1 MSFKKLP
8 RNSKQLLDEIIA
20 ADNPADM
27 LAKRFDGLT
36 NSEDAELRSII
47 RELREEGFINVRWA
61 DNVPYFVTINNSART
76 YNERLQEYESEK
88 RACVTIDQSVKIGD
102 GNKICDSTIASL
114 VQGGVASPKKT
125 FWEKHPILTGVIG
138 AVIAGAILMFS
149 FWEKIVAFIEGV
161 F

>member
-1 MSFKKLP
+1 MSFKRLP

-36 NSEDAELRSII
+36 NSEDVELRSII

-76 YNERLQEYESEK
+76 YNERLRSK
-88 RACVTIDQSVKIGD
+88 CK
-102 GNKICDSTIASL
+102 N
-114 VQGGVASPKKT
+114 
-125 FWEKHPILTGVIG
+125 W
-138 AVIAGAILMFS
+138 
-149 FWEKIVAFIEGV
+149 
-161 F
+161 

>member
-1 MSFKKLP
+1 MSFNKLP
-8 RNSKQLLDEIIA
+8 QNSKHLLDEIIA

-27 LAKRFDGLT
+27 LAKRFVGLT

-47 RELREEGFINVRWA
+47 HELCEEGFINVRWSSS
-61 DNVPYFVTINNSART
+61 VPYIVTINNLART

-88 RACVTIDQSVKIGD
+88 RASVTIDQSIKIGD

-114 VQGGVASPKKT
+114 IQETSSPKKT

-149 FWEKIVAFIEGV
+149 FWEKMVTFIEGV

>member
-1 MSFKKLP
+1 MSLKKLP
-8 RNSKQLLDEIIA
+8 QNSKHLLDEIIA
-20 ADNPADM
+20 ADNPTDM

-36 NSEDAELRSII
+36 NSEAAELRSII
-47 RELREEGFINVRWA
+47 HELCEEGFINIQWA
-61 DNVPYFVTINNSART
+61 DNVPYFVTINNSAHT

-88 RACVTIDQSVKIGD
+88 RTSVTIDQSIKIGN

-114 VQGGVASPKKT
+114 IQETASPKKI

-149 FWEKIVAFIEGV
+149 FWERIVTFIEGV

>member
-1 MSFKKLP
+1 MRLKKLP
-8 RNSKQLLDEIIA
+8 KNAKRLLDEIIA

-27 LAKRFDGLT
+27 LTKRFDGLT
-36 NSEDAELRSII
+36 KSEDAELRSII
-47 RELREEGFINVRWA
+47 RELREEGFINVQWA
-61 DNVPYFVTINNSART
+61 DNVPYFVTISNSART
-76 YNERLQEYESEK
+76 YDERLQEYESEK
-88 RACVTIDQSVKIGD
+88 RASVNIDQSVRIGN
-102 GNKICDSTIASL
+102 GNTIRNSTIAGL
-114 VQGGVASPKKT
+114 IQETTSPKKT

>member
-1 MSFKKLP
+1 MSFKRLP
-8 RNSKQLLDEIIA
+8 QNSKQLLDEIIA

-47 RELREEGFINVRWA
+47 RELREEGFINVQWA

-88 RACVTIDQSVKIGD
+88 RASVTIDQSVKIGN
-102 GNKICDSTIASL
+102 GNTICDSTIASL
-114 VQGGVASPKKT
+114 VQEAVSPKKT
-125 FWEKHPILTGVIG
+125 FWVKHPLLLRVIG
-138 AVIAGAILMFS
+138 AVIAGVILTFS
-149 FWEKIVAFIEGV
+149 FWGKIVAFIEGV

>member
-1 MSFKKLP
+1 MSFKRLS
-8 RNSKQLLDEIIA
+8 RNSKQLLDEIMA

-47 RELREEGFINVRWA
+47 RELREEGFINVQWA

-88 RACVTIDQSVKIGD
+88 SASVTIDQSVKIGN
-102 GNKICDSTIASL
+102 GNTIKKLFLLRKHSGKNIRYYWESL
-114 VQGGVASPKKT
+114 VQSLLESYSRFLSG
-125 FWEKHPILTGVIG
+125 EK
-138 AVIAGAILMFS
+138 
-149 FWEKIVAFIEGV
+149 
-161 F
+161 

>member
-1 MSFKKLP
+1 MSFKRLS
-8 RNSKQLLDEIIA
+8 RNSKQLLDEIMA

-47 RELREEGFINVRWA
+47 RELREEGFINVQWA

-88 RACVTIDQSVKIGD
+88 RASVTIDQSVKIGN
-102 GNKICDSTIASL
+102 GNTICDSTIASL
-114 VQGGVASPKKT
+114 VQEAVSPKKK
-125 FWEKHPILTGVIG
+125 FWEKHPLLLGVIG
-138 AVIAGAILMFS
+138 AVIAGVILTFS
-149 FWEKIVAFIEGV
+149 FWGKIVAFIEGV

>member
-1 MSFKKLP
+1 MSFKRLP
-8 RNSKQLLDEIIA
+8 QNSKQLLDEIIA

-47 RELREEGFINVRWA
+47 RELREEGFINVQWA

-76 YNERLQEYESEK
+76 YNERLQEYKSEK
-88 RACVTIDQSVKIGD
+88 RASVTIDQSVKIGN
-102 GNKICDSTIASL
+102 GNTICDSTIASL
-114 VQGGVASPKKT
+114 VQEAVSHKKT
-125 FWEKHPILTGVIG
+125 FWEKHPLLLGVIG
-138 AVIAGAILMFS
+138 AVIAGVILTFS
-149 FWEKIVAFIEGV
+149 FWGKIVAFIEGV

>member
-8 RNSKQLLDEIIA
+8 QNSKHLLDEIIA

-27 LAKRFDGLT
+27 LAKRFDGST

-47 RELREEGFINVRWA
+47 HELCEAGFIKVQWSS
-61 DNVPYFVTINNSART
+61 NVPYIVIVNNSART

-88 RACVTIDQSVKIGD
+88 RAGVTIDQSVKIGD

-114 VQGGVASPKKT
+114 VKGTSSPKKT

>member
-1 MSFKKLP
+1 MSLKKLP
-8 RNSKQLLDEIIA
+8 QNSKHLLDEIIV
-20 ADNPADM
+20 ADNPTDM

-36 NSEDAELRSII
+36 HSEAAELRSII
-47 RELREEGFINVRWA
+47 HELCKEGFINVQWS
-61 DNVPYFVTINNSART
+61 DNLPYIVTINNLARA
-76 YNERLQEYESEK
+76 YNKRLQEYASGEGAS
-88 RACVTIDQSVKIGD
+88 IIINQSIKIGD

-114 VQGGVASPKKT
+114 VQKNSSPKKT

-149 FWEKIVAFIEGV
+149 FWEKIVTFIEGV

>member
-1 MSFKKLP
+1 MSFKRLP
-8 RNSKQLLDEIIA
+8 RNSKQLLDEIIT

-36 NSEDAELRSII
+36 KSEAAELRSII
-47 RELREEGFINVRWA
+47 HELCEERFVNVQWSS
-61 DNVPYFVTINNSART
+61 NVPYIVTINNSART

-88 RACVTIDQSVKIGD
+88 SACVTIDQSIKIGN
-102 GNKICDSTIASL
+102 GNKICDSTIASFL
-114 VQGGVASPKKT
+114 QGTASPKKT

>member
-1 MSFKKLP
+1 MSFKRLP

-61 DNVPYFVTINNSART
+61 DNVP
-76 YNERLQEYESEK
+76 
-88 RACVTIDQSVKIGD
+88 
-102 GNKICDSTIASL
+102 
-114 VQGGVASPKKT
+114 
-125 FWEKHPILTGVIG
+125 IL
-138 AVIAGAILMFS
+138 L
-149 FWEKIVAFIEGV
+149 
-161 F
+161 

>member
-1 MSFKKLP
+1 MSFKRLS
-8 RNSKQLLDEIIA
+8 RNSKQLLDEIMA

-47 RELREEGFINVRWA
+47 RELREEGFINVQWA

-88 RACVTIDQSVKIGD
+88 RASVTIDQSVKIGN
-102 GNKICDSTIASL
+102 GNTICDSTIASL
-114 VQGGVASPKKT
+114 VQEAVSPKKT
-125 FWEKHPILTGVIG
+125 FWGKHPLLLGVIG
-138 AVIAGAILMFS
+138 AVIAGVILTFS
-149 FWEKIVAFIEGV
+149 FWGKIVAFIEGV

>member
-1 MSFKKLP
+1 MSFKRLP
-8 RNSKQLLDEIIA
+8 QNSKQLLDEIIA

-47 RELREEGFINVRWA
+47 RELREEGFINVQWA

-88 RACVTIDQSVKIGD
+88 RASVTIDQSVKIGN
-102 GNKICDSTIASL
+102 GNTICDSTIASL
-114 VQGGVASPKKT
+114 VQEAVSPKKT
-125 FWEKHPILTGVIG
+125 FWKKHPLLLGVIG
-138 AVIAGAILMFS
+138 AVIAGVILTFS
-149 FWEKIVAFIEGV
+149 FWGKIVAFIEGV

>member
-1 MSFKKLP
+1 MSFKRLP
-8 RNSKQLLDEIIA
+8 QNSKQLLDEIIA

-47 RELREEGFINVRWA
+47 RELREEGFINVQWA

-88 RACVTIDQSVKIGD
+88 RASVTIDQSVKIGN
-102 GNKICDSTIASL
+102 GNTICDSTIASL
-114 VQGGVASPKKT
+114 VQEAVSPKKA
-125 FWEKHPILTGVIG
+125 FWEKHPLLLGVIG
-138 AVIAGAILMFS
+138 AVIAGVILTFS
-149 FWEKIVAFIEGV
+149 FWGKIVAFIEGV

>member
-8 RNSKQLLDEIIA
+8 QNSKQLLDEIIA
-20 ADNPADM
+20 ADNPTDM

-36 NSEDAELRSII
+36 KSETDELKSII
-47 RELREEGFINVRWA
+47 YELCEEGFINVQWSS
-61 DNVPYFVTINNSART
+61 NVPYIVTINNVARA
-76 YNERLQEYESEK
+76 YNERLKEHKSEK
-88 RACVTIDQSVKIGD
+88 RACVTIDQSVKIGN

-114 VQGGVASPKKT
+114 VQEAASPKKT
-125 FWEKHPILTGVIG
+125 FWEKYPILTGTIG

-149 FWEKIVAFIEGV
+149 FWEKIVIFIEEI

>member
-1 MSFKKLP
+1 MSFKRLP

-47 RELREEGFINVRWA
+47 RELCEDGFINVQWA
-61 DNVPYFVTINNSART
+61 NDVPYFVTINNSART

-88 RACVTIDQSVKIGD
+88 RASVTIDHSVKIGD
-102 GNKICDSTIASL
+102 GNKIYGSTIASL
-114 VQGGVASPKKT
+114 AQKPSSPKKT
-125 FWEKHPILTGVIG
+125 FWEEHPMLTGVIG
-138 AVIAGAILMFS
+138 AVIAGVILMFS
-149 FWEKIVAFIEGV
+149 FWGKIITFIEGV

>member
-20 ADNPADM
+20 ADNPTDM

-47 RELREEGFINVRWA
+47 RELHEEGFINVQWA
-61 DNVPYFVTINNSART
+61 DNVPYFVTINNSARI
-76 YNERLQEYESEK
+76 YNERLQEYASEK
-88 RACVTIDQSVKIGD
+88 RAYVTIDQSVKIGG

-114 VQGGVASPKKT
+114 VQEASSPKKT